1 MTCDF
6 PLISVIIPV
15 YNREHYLAEA
25 IKSVLAQ
32 TYPAIELIV
41 VDDGSSDRSAEVAQ
55 RYPLTYHFQ
64 PNGGI
69 SAARNAG
76 IALANGDFFAFL
88 DSDDIWVADKLSKQM
103 AAFDCDPNLEAVFGY
118 AQQFYSP
125 ELDKT
130 FRQRIRC
137 PEQPI
142 AAHLSSAMLIKR
154 EAFLRIGLFDVQLK
168 TGIDISWYICAL
180 EHQLRLFTLPD
191 IVYHRRLH
199 ETNSG
204 ITERHHANQ
213 RLHMLKA
220 KLDRQRSRQ
229 THSIEES

>member
-15 YNREHYLAEA
+15 YNRDRYLAEA
-25 IKSVLAQ
+25 IESALAQ

-41 VDDGSSDRSAEVAQ
+41 VDDGSSDRTAEVAQ
-55 RYPLTYHFQ
+55 RYPITYHFQ

-76 IALANGDFFAFL
+76 IALGKGDFFAFL

-103 AAFDCDPNLEAVFGY
+103 AAFDFDPNLEAVFGY

-125 ELDKT
+125 ELDET

-154 EAFLRIGLFDVQLK
+154 EAFLRIGLFDVQLN
-168 TGIDISWYICAL
+168 TGTDMGWYVCAI
-180 EHQLRLFTLPD
+180 EHQLRQVTLSD
-191 IVYHRRLH
+191 VVYHRRLH
-199 ETNSG
+199 ETNNG
-204 ITERHHANQ
+204 ITARANANE
-213 RLHMLKA
+213 RLHLLKA
-220 KLDRQRSRQ
+220 KLDRQRANQSA
-229 THSIEES
+229 SN